1 MPQACSVATVAWRP
15 LPINRFVYYSNTMS
29 EENDVDKRIGM
40 RIRIERE
47 ARAWSLTDL
56 AERASVSRAMVY
68 KVERGESSPTANM
81 LGKLSGAFGLSMST
95 LMARAELKQGRLLR
109 AADQPLWKD
118 PATGYIR
125 RHVSPKSDLPL
136 DLVQVTLPAGRDVPM
151 PASAYAFL
159 RQLIWVISGQL
170 VFIEGTARHEMGE
183 GDCLELG
190 PPADCIF
197 SNETGRDC
205 IYAVI
210 ALNIA

>member
-29 EENDVDKRIGM
+29 EENDVDRRIGM

-81 LGKLSGAFGLSMST
+81 LAKLSGAFGLSMST

-197 SNETGRDC
+197 SNETGRD
-205 IYAVI
+205 
-210 ALNIA
+210 